1 MLTSIISASNYTNYI
16 SVNNQKYQIQLILIN
31 LHPNEYSQ
39 QLHYYPLA
47 VKLEKCA
54 GSCNTFND
62 LSSRVYILNKKE
74 KLNNSCF

>member
-1 MLTSIISASNYTNYI
+1 MLTSIVSASNYTKYI
-16 SVNNQKYQIQLILIN
+16 SVNNQKCQIQLILIN

-47 VKLEKCA
+47 VKLDKSV
-54 GSCNTFND
+54 GSCNTLID
-62 LSSRVYILNKKE
+62 LSSRVCVLNKKE